1 MRYLSSLL
9 FCLACVLQVVAQENF
24 PINGVASTYD
34 AVHAFINAEIHIDSE
49 TSIKRGILLVK
60 DEQILNVGQTLTIP
74 ENAIIHN
81 LEGAH
86 VYASF
91 IDPYTNYGLSENEH
105 SKWNPRPQ
113 LESNTPGAYSWNQAL
128 KPEFNAV
135 EAFTPKASDAKT
147 YREIGFGSV
156 LTFRADG
163 IIRGA
168 SALVSLGS
176 GEAQE
181 ELISPSVLA
190 HYSFSKGS
198 SSQNYPSSFMGSI
211 SLLRQSIYDAIW
223 ANHNKDYSNLSL
235 VELHNKLKLKPI
247 IEIDNHYAIRNAKA
261 IGVEFKMNFIVKGSG
276 DTYLSLADFKN
287 SKTQFILPL
296 NFPEAYDV
304 SDPYDCLDLSLEKM
318 KHWELAPA
326 NASLLASEG
335 VSFAFTSYDL
345 KNKSDFLKQV
355 RKTVEYG
362 LSKEI
367 ALKALTTIPA
377 KMLNVDDQYGLLKKG
392 MKANFLIFDKDL
404 FNEESTLLENWV
416 HGIGHTI
423 NTVKEHD
430 YRGSYILKIDGAIL
444 PFDIGGT
451 TEKLK
456 AEITKEDTLRV
467 SFKIENQLISIS
479 YKDENKELIRLSGQG
494 LDPIEGEGQMANGDW
509 VSFVLK
515 RKSAFEEEVKEP
527 KKSNQLFD
535 VNKVQLF
542 NDMGEQWSPSMAYGW
557 AEKPQQ
563 KAVLFTNVTLW
574 TNEAEG
580 VIENSSLAIYKGEII
595 AVGNTA
601 VEAIKN
607 KYAFEIIDGQGK
619 HLTSGIIDEHSHI
632 ALRSVNE
639 GTQASSAE
647 VRMADVIRPNDIN
660 IYRQLA
666 GGVTTSQLL
675 HGSANPIGG
684 QAALIKLRWG
694 ATAQEMLFED
704 AKPFIKFALGENV
717 KQSNW
722 GSYSRVR
729 FPQTRMGVEQVYFDS
744 FTRAR
749 AYQKEWN
756 AWYRLSASQK
766 KDSKMPHKDLDLD
779 CILEIL
785 EDEREITCHS
795 YRQSEINMLMQVA
808 DSMNFTLNTF
818 THILEGYKVAEKM
831 KRHGAGASTFSD
843 WWAYKYEVNDAIPHN
858 GSLLNDMG
866 IVTAFNSDDAEMAR
880 RLNQEAAKAVKY
892 GNTSE
897 EDAWKFVTL
906 NPAKLLHVDH
916 KVGSLVAGKDADL
929 VLWTGHPMSIYTK
942 AEQTYVDGRLYY
954 SIELDAENR
963 VRNDEERN
971 RLIQKMLGANKGGSK
986 GRKITKDRSYHFHC
1000 ND

>member
-1 MRYLSSLL
+1 MKYTSVLV
-9 FCLACVLQVVAQENF
+9 FCLASVLQLVAQENF
-24 PINGVASTYD
+24 SVNGVASTYNEI
-34 AVHAFINAEIHIDSE
+34 HAFINAEIHVDAK
-49 TSIKRGILLVK
+49 TSIKRGVLLVK
-60 DEQILNVGQTLTIP
+60 NKEILNVGQSINIP

-86 VYASF
+86 VYPSF
-91 IDPYTNYGLSENEH
+91 IDPYSNYGLSEVENP
-105 SKWNPRPQ
+105 KWNPRPQ
-113 LESNTPGAYSWNQAL
+113 LESKTLGAYSWNQAL
-128 KPEFNAV
+128 KPEFKASEV
-135 EAFTPKASDAKT
+135 FTPNLSESKSF
-147 YREIGFGSV
+147 RESGFGTV
-156 LTFRADG
+156 LSFRADG
-163 IIRGA
+163 IIRGS
-168 SALVSLGS
+168 SAIVSLGA
-176 GEAQE
+176 GEPQE
-181 ELISPSVLA
+181 ELISASVLA
-190 HYSFSKGS
+190 HYSFAKGS

-211 SLLRQSIYDAIW
+211 ALLRQSIYDAIW
-223 ANHNKDYSNLSL
+223 SNHNKDYSNLSL
-235 VELHNKLKLKPI
+235 VELHKNLKLKPV
-247 IEIDNHYAIRNAKA
+247 IEVDNHYAIRNAID
-261 IGVEFKMNFIVKGSG
+261 IGEEFKMNFFIKGSG
-276 DTYLSLADFKN
+276 DEYLSLEDIKEN
-287 SKTQFILPL
+287 KTQFILSL

-326 NASLLASEG
+326 NASLLASAG
-335 VSFAFTSYDL
+335 VSFAFTAYDL

-362 LSKEI
+362 LSKEN
-367 ALKALTTIPA
+367 AFKALTTIPA
-377 KMLNVDDQYGLLKKG
+377 KMLSIDGSYGLLKKG

-404 FNEESTLLENWV
+404 FDKESTLLENWV
-416 HGIGHTI
+416 HGIGHSI
-423 NTVKEHD
+423 NSIKEHD
-430 YRGSYILKIDGAIL
+430 YRGSYVLKIDGAIL
-444 PFDIGGT
+444 PFEISGT
-451 TEKLK
+451 PEKLK
-456 AEITKEDTLRV
+456 AEITNKDTLSV
-467 SFKIENQLISIS
+467 SFKVENNLISIS
-479 YKDENKELIRLSGQG
+479 YKDKNKELIRLSGQG
-494 LDPIEGEGQMANGDW
+494 LDPIAGEGQMANGDW

-515 RKSAFEEEVKEP
+515 RKSAFVE
-527 KKSNQLFD
+527 KKKQSKKQIIDL
-535 VNKVQLF
+535 NKVQLL
-542 NDMGEQWSPSMAYGW
+542 NEMGEQWSPNMAYGW
-557 AEKPQQ
+557 LEKPIQ
-563 KAVLFTNVTLW
+563 KAVIFTNITLW
-574 TNEAEG
+574 TNESEG
-580 VIENSSLAIYKGEII
+580 VLKEASLAILDGEII
-595 AVGNTA
+595 AVGNKA
-601 VEAIKN
+601 VNEIKN
-607 KYAFEIIDGQGK
+607 KYDFEFIDGEGK

-647 VRMADVIRPNDIN
+647 VRMSDALRPNDVN

-684 QAALIKLRWG
+684 QSALIKMRWG
-694 ATAQEMLFED
+694 ASAQEMLFED

-722 GSYSRVR
+722 GSYSRIR

-756 AWYRLSASQK
+756 TWYRLSASQK
-766 KDSKMPHKDLDLD
+766 KESKMPHKNLDLE

-785 EDEREITCHS
+785 EDKREVTCHS

-831 KRHGAGASTFSD
+831 KTHGAGASTFSD

-858 GSLLNDMG
+858 GSLLNDMS
-866 IVTAFNSDDAEMAR
+866 IVTAFNSDDPEMAR

-906 NPAKLLHVDH
+906 NPAKLLHIDH
-916 KVGSLVAGKDADL
+916 KVGSLKVGKDADI
-929 VLWTGHPMSIYTK
+929 VLWSSHPMSIYTK

-963 VRNDEERN
+963 LRNEDERN
-971 RLIQKMLGANKGGSK
+971 RLIQKMIGANKGGSS
-986 GRKITKDRSYHFHC
+986 GNKITKDLSYQFHC